1 MNIYLTQ
8 TERDTMLQ
16 SLSLEQQNYLQEFLK
31 RGKKTAFASV
41 LAQQKGEGLEDSNSH
56 ISTEWELI
64 DFIDSGM
71 VSNDLKCE
79 CGRSLRYQYIVK
91 NLKTNHILRFGKSH
105 FQEHTNIPSHIVNE
119 VVKGMTKI
127 DYELDE
133 ILIKIK
139 NNWSLLESEVIDL
152 PFYIELPP
160 DIEAQISLNL
170 PLLDKQIS
178 RLRFILSENMK
189 GNFQESNQGL
199 ELFLFPEEQLY
210 EALTNSEKEYINEYI
225 KCYDTISIRH
235 LCEHLISEIGSYN
248 KRYTTGKPMIYPY
261 ISDYLDYLSEL
272 DEIYCI
278 ENTNLEDRIYKSK
291 VYLQKE
297 GKV

>member
-16 SLSLEQQNYLQEFLK
+16 SLSLEQQNYLHEFLK

-64 DFIDSGM
+64 DFVDGGV

-79 CGRSLRYQYIVK
+79 CGRALRYQYIVK

-139 NNWSLLESEVIDL
+139 NSWSLLESEGIDV
-152 PFYIELPP
+152 PFYIEVPP
-160 DIEAQISLNL
+160 DMEAHISLNL
-170 PLLDKQIS
+170 PLLDKQVS

-189 GNFQESNQGL
+189 GNFQESNQGS

-210 EALTNSEKEYINEYI
+210 ESLTNSEKEYINEYI

-248 KRYTTGKPMIYPY
+248 KRYTTGKPMIYPC
-261 ISDYLDYLSEL
+261 ISDYLDFLSEL